1 MAGALFI
8 DMLHSCMAEQ
18 DIKHH
23 CVNVTKTEDVPHATL
38 EIKAELPWN
47 EVEKYRAKALRHLQK
62 EASMDGFRKG
72 HVPEAIILKNLG
84 EGTILQETA
93 DVAIQEEL
101 PLLLAAERVP
111 GISTPKVSVT
121 KLAPGNPLGFTV
133 TVEVLPKIELPDYK
147 ALAAKEN
154 GKRTTVE
161 VTEKEVQD
169 VLLYLRKERAKI
181 EFIEKG
187 EKPEDA
193 AEKIKELEEKDL
205 PPIDDEFVK
214 GLGYESAEK
223 FTEKLKGNIQTDK
236 EAQEKDKV
244 RISIIDS
251 ILAKTTLGVPH
262 SLIHHEIDKMEAQF
276 ADDLARAGTNLADY
290 LKNINKTHEEL
301 HTEWHEPAEKRAK
314 VQLILGD
321 IAMKEGVK
329 ANPEE
334 VTAHITH
341 TMKHHKDAQEHNVRA
356 YFEHMLRNEAVLKWL
371 EEQK

>member
-1 MAGALFI
+1 MTQ
-8 DMLHSCMAEQ
+8 E

-23 CVNVTKTEDVPHATL
+23 CTSITKTEDTAHATL
-38 EIKAELPWN
+38 EIKAELPWS
-47 EVEKYRAKALRHLQK
+47 EVEKYRAKALRRLQRDA
-62 EASMDGFRKG
+62 EMDGFRKG
-72 HVPEAIILKNLG
+72 HVPENIIVKNLG

-111 GISTPKVSVT
+111 GISTPRVSVT

-133 TVEVLPKIELPDYK
+133 SIEVLPKIELPDYK
-147 ALAAKEN
+147 KLAAAEN
-154 GKRTTVE
+154 AKRTIVE

-193 AEKIKELEEKDL
+193 AEKIKDLEEKDL

-214 GLGYESAEK
+214 GLGYDNAEK
-223 FTEKLKGNIQTDK
+223 FTEKLKSNIQTDK

-262 SLIHHEIDKMEAQF
+262 SLIHHEIDKMQAQF
-276 ADDLARAGTNLADY
+276 ADDLARAGTNLDDY
-290 LKNINKTHEEL
+290 LANIKKTREEL
-301 HTEWHEPAEKRAK
+301 HQEWHEPAEKRAK
-314 VQLILGD
+314 VQLILSD
-321 IAMKEGVK
+321 IAIKEGIK
-329 ANPEE
+329 ASPDE
-334 VTAHITH
+334 VAAHVSH
-341 TMKHHKDAQEHNVRA
+341 TMKHHKDAQEYNVRA